1 MEPLFE
7 GLVHSGDLIVVRQ
20 HLLQQFPVSPGQFAI
35 FPFLMK
41 SRAIFRDLASDD
53 VNSWSEF
60 ACLTRLFHLY

>member
-1 MEPLFE
+1 MEGASQAAMDGEKRPLTWE
-7 GLVHSGDLIVVRQ
+7 LR
-20 HLLQQFPVSPGQFAI
+20 QQFPVSPGQFAI

-60 ACLTRLFHLY
+60 ACLTRLFHFY